1 MPSAKEYAP
10 SSSLD
15 SHGPRGLPRPQDD
28 GYPIACAHVSHQG
41 TPKWV
46 PGVSQRRSLLQ
57 PLRAAGGW
65 SRRPFAGGYRSA
77 STPPQPPIFRR
88 AHRDPVGR
96 ELRCLCTQM
105 RFWPSFCDHA
115 TMVSP
120 TSMPMAAS
128 IGPSC
133 GGSGRCSFGSLSR
146 KHCSSGGWTF
156 PYLSK
161 MIPLRILSPV
171 RLGAPP

>member
-28 GYPIACAHVSHQG
+28 GYPIACAHVSHQS

-46 PGVSQRRSLLQ
+46 PGVSQRHSLLQ

-65 SRRPFAGGYRSA
+65 SRRPFAVGYGSA
-77 STPPQPPIFRR
+77 GIPPQPPIFRR

-96 ELRCLCTQM
+96 ELRRLSIQM
-105 RFWPSFCDHA
+105 RFWPSLCDH
-115 TMVSP
+115 TTVVSP

-128 IGPSC
+128 MGPSC

-146 KHCSSGGWTF
+146 KHCSSGGY
-156 PYLSK
+156 PERDH
-161 MIPLRILSPV
+161 LRQIGECPLSPV